1 MNVQGYQIEAANVQ
15 HGHDWSIWSTA
26 KLPDDRVLMPGVI
39 CHATNV
45 IEHPDTAGVQL
56 IARDDEDGAIGFA
69 TVYWSYSTLA
79 ARAIG
84 VMNDLY
90 VAEAARG
97 RGLGAELIGACEVEC
112 AARGIE
118 LLEWETAPD
127 NARAQSVYDRFGATR
142 SEWVSYTLPVSRR

>member
-1 MNVQGYQIEAANVQ
+1 MITRVGIADLDVLLPLMRGYCDFYEVEPSDQALRAL
-15 HGHDWSIWSTA
+15 SLT
-26 KLPDDRVLMPGVI
+26 L
-39 CHATNV
+39 

-56 IARDDEDGAIGFA
+56 IARDEEDDAIGFA
-69 TVYWSYSTLA
+69 TIYWSYSTLA

-90 VAEAARG
+90 VTEAARG

-118 LLEWETAPD
+118 ILEWETATD
-127 NARAQSVYDRFGATR
+127 NARAQSVYERFGATR
-142 SEWVSYTLPVSRR
+142 SEWVSYTLPVTRR